1 MTRAWYFTRITGLLT
16 LAVIALTA
24 SCGALST
31 LLTSDTDTPVAPTC
45 VVRYAPLGPGVDLG
59 LDDCDNFWIRDR
71 GSAPGDT
78 TCAILGPEG
87 HMVAIPCPAEGDT
100 LGD

>member
-1 MTRAWYFTRITGLLT
+1 MRRTIVGLGLILLT
-16 LAVIALTA
+16 G
-24 SCGALST
+24 CGSLRAILEPSA
-31 LLTSDTDTPVAPTC
+31 PPVVAPTC
-45 VVRYAPLGPGVDLG
+45 VVEYAPLGPGVDLG
-59 LDDCDNFWIRDR
+59 LDGCGNYWIRDR

-87 HMVAIPCPAEGDT
+87 HMVAIPCPEEGEI